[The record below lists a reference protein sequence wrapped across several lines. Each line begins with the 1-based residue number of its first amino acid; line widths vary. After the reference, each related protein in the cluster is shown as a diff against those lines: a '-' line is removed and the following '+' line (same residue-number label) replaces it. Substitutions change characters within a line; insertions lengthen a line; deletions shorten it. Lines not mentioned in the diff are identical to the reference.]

1 MTELKEKS
9 IGIERN
15 NLQQKGRVV
24 DNYNS
29 ENYQKEINNYL
40 HLNNET
46 FENNEK
52 DYRENMESLRNVYL
66 HNIQIISKIDGKFMD
81 TKFQMANNNNSV
93 NYLSQ
98 ENVTKYN

>member
-1 MTELKEKS
+1 LKIEELKFCKENLINEMTELKEKS

-66 HNIQIISKIDGKFMD
+66 HNI
-81 TKFQMANNNNSV
+81 
-93 NYLSQ
+93 
-98 ENVTKYN
+98 

>member
-1 MTELKEKS
+1 MKIEELKFCKENLINEMTELKEKS

-66 HNIQIISKIDGKFMD
+66 HNI
-81 TKFQMANNNNSV
+81 
-93 NYLSQ
+93 
-98 ENVTKYN
+98 